1 MGVYDNQGSNLL
13 ESRFATIA
21 AVCFICLCCA
31 ISHMLTERWDQR
43 NAQIQHTVE
52 QLTVFK
58 KPGAFL
64 HPQPHLSERKLYRTL
79 INIRNMTE
87 GSDGLISADCE
98 LAQCETE
105 VSTLLQ
111 IISDLNRKMDSL
123 IPRETQACEAPVQVS
138 GCVIQPSLTSPA
150 CSLAAVDT
158 GTTSVEPETRKKS
171 KSSEGGSSDPWTE
184 LQQILVALET
194 SSGQGRKM
202 HNLQTQDAER
212 VQANHLSAAQE
223 TWVHATQVLEEME
236 SDLGIT
242 YPSALPPDER
252 RQYQRDTLSLYKQ
265 NQDLSASLKSRQEEL
280 KGAERTLVDLEDE
293 KNWLQQKLADLKKKW
308 MYRVSQSPP
317 LSPSLTSS
325 RTSSPCFSSPPYP
338 GSPLLPRKLSS
349 SSPDSP
355 PSPRT
360 VDSVLQSEIDKLQRC
375 LERLKARNERLNAA
389 LFRRKGESEQLS
401 MSLSRHEADS
411 SALHMALTYCEECEE
426 AYSDLYSLY
435 EAKLQQN
442 ADAFR
447 PQSDASMSPVEKIDL
462 RIKSSSST
470 PEGTTEPR
478 PGSLSEEEF
487 EDKTGVILQRIS
499 RLKQD
504 RAGVCIP
511 QQGEAGEGKISP
523 DTGTLAGVRGR
534 TNSLSKNTKQE
545 KAALMYE
552 LVTVREEMSELR
564 GNLRLLDKDRRCL
577 ELALMVQSDQ
587 DSAEALI
594 LDSLRE
600 ELSDRRAT
608 QQRIAENRVKLDSGG
623 GIPGPRNHSL
633 LRELQAALQR
643 EQAMRKRVTALRE
656 SLDSTLTDS
665 TNQRRINRDE
675 IARLTLRF
683 NKILSTYRNS
693 RKKHQEQLWRLEKQ
707 ILSMS
712 ERYATREAG
721 LNATLEA
728 IECRK
733 EETVL

>member
-1 MGVYDNQGSNLL
+1 MLYLIYLLSRGGDRETLRSN
-13 ESRFATIA
+13 
-21 AVCFICLCCA
+21 
-31 ISHMLTERWDQR
+31 
-43 NAQIQHTVE
+43 IQLNSK
-52 QLTVFK
+52 QSLK

-64 HPQPHLSERKLYRTL
+64 NPQPHLLKRKLYRTF

-123 IPRETQACEAPVQVS
+123 IPRETQACEASVQVS
-138 GCVIQPSLTSPA
+138 GCVIQQSLTSPA
-150 CSLAAVDT
+150 CSLTVVDT
-158 GTTSVEPETRKKS
+158 GTTSVEPETRKNS
-171 KSSEGGSSDPWTE
+171 KSSEGGSSDPWAE

-194 SSGQGRKM
+194 SSGQGRKLL
-202 HNLQTQDAER
+202 NLQSHAER

-252 RQYQRDTLSLYKQ
+252 RQYQRDTLTLYKQ

-280 KGAERTLVDLEDE
+280 KGAEMTLVDLEDE
-293 KNWLQQKLADLKKKW
+293 KKWLQQKLADLKRKW
-308 MYRVSQSPP
+308 LYRVSQSPP
-317 LSPSLTSS
+317 LSPSLSSS
-325 RTSSPCFSSPPYP
+325 RTPSPCFSSPPYP

-349 SSPDSP
+349 SSLDSP
-355 PSPRT
+355 PSPQT

-447 PQSDASMSPVEKIDL
+447 PQSDPSMSRVEKIDRSKL
-462 RIKSSSST
+462 SSST

-478 PGSLSEEEF
+478 PGSLSDEEF

-504 RAGVCIP
+504 KAAVCIP
-511 QQGEAGEGKISP
+511 QQGEVGEGKISP

-552 LVTVREEMSELR
+552 LVTVRDEMSELR

-577 ELALMVQSDQ
+577 ELALMVQSDL

-623 GIPGPRNHSL
+623 GIPGPRNQSL

-665 TNQRRINRDE
+665 TTQRRINRDE

-721 LNATLEA
+721 LSATLEA
-728 IECRK
+728 MECRK